1 MKMRNVITDDL
12 DKVFSYRS
20 LRFVIIKDLW
30 LGLTHKLITALIWI
44 YVGLIAIYLNEGYI
58 KKEFTA
64 QTTATTL
71 LVKSG
76 GSLVTGSR
84 NTSNIYPFKLKNYM
98 LILTWHFRPL
108 RTATVLSLQ
117 QSMGYVKQ

>member
-1 MKMRNVITDDL
+1 MPPMKMRNILSEDL

-30 LGLTHKLITALIWI
+30 LGIASKLISALIWI
-44 YVGLIAIYLNEGYI
+44 YVGVIAIYLNEGYI

-71 LVKSG
+71 LVKNG
-76 GSLVTGSR
+76 GSLVTGTRGSC
-84 NTSNIYPFKLKNYM
+84 NNSFK
-98 LILTWHFRPL
+98 FD
-108 RTATVLSLQ
+108 
-117 QSMGYVKQ
+117 

>member
-1 MKMRNVITDDL
+1 MPPMKMRNVISDDL

-30 LGLTHKLITALIWI
+30 LGLTHKMITALIWI

-64 QTTATTL
+64 QTTTTTL
-71 LVKSG
+71 LLKSG
-76 GSLVTGSR
+76 GFLATGSH
-84 NTSNIYPFKLKNYM
+84 NTSKNS
-98 LILTWHFRPL
+98 LLT
-108 RTATVLSLQ
+108 
-117 QSMGYVKQ
+117 